1 MTISLHLSSLVLTTS
16 RPVVNISPNS
26 SSYVTF
32 WKKNHFCTTSC
43 LLSVTWTLWTDST
56 MQKHLNYHKPRDLE
70 DRLSHTVLQ
79 ITNSSYVIRCLI
91 YNLFTTSTSYIFSYY
106 FFTILYNPATAAIPN
121 KPFYSNKVRC
131 AATHLSCLE
140 QQFHCPTRWLT
151 SYHSHHTVT
160 YLHSHITEF
169 IKLATWPPN
178 CPDIKQV
185 HLSAYNIIDHL
196 KHFSAFF
203 YYGAVIR

>member
-1 MTISLHLSSLVLTTS
+1 MTISLHLSSPVLTIS

-43 LLSVTWTLWTDST
+43 LLSVTWTLWTDSA

-91 YNLFTTSTSYIFSYY
+91 FNLFTTSYIFSYY

-151 SYHSHHTVT
+151 SPPFTSHSHLPTLPHNRVHQIGNMAT
-160 YLHSHITEF
+160 
-169 IKLATWPPN
+169 KLSR
-178 CPDIKQV
+178 
-185 HLSAYNIIDHL
+185 H
-196 KHFSAFF
+196 
-203 YYGAVIR
+203 

>member
-1 MTISLHLSSLVLTTS
+1 MTISLHLSSPVLTTS

-43 LLSVTWTLWTDST
+43 LLSVTWTLWTDSA

-91 YNLFTTSTSYIFSYY
+91 FNLFTTSYIFSYY

-131 AATHLSCLE
+131 ALCCHTSVMFGTTISLSNKVTHQS
-140 QQFHCPTRWLT
+140 TI
-151 SYHSHHTVT
+151 
-160 YLHSHITEF
+160 HITQS
-169 IKLATWPPN
+169 LTHTPT
-178 CPDIKQV
+178 
-185 HLSAYNIIDHL
+185 
-196 KHFSAFF
+196 
-203 YYGAVIR
+203 